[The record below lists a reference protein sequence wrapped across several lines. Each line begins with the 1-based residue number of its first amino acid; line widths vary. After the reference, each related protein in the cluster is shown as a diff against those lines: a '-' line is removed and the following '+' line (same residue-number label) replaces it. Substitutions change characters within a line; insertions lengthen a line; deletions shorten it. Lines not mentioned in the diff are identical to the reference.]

1 MSLAI
6 NKDVAYWTQNLPFD
20 NASLLYE
27 KFLLPQDYGQG
38 NKATQKETALQSLT
52 QARLGI
58 TYQKRTKQ
66 LIELVE
72 QSHGESARVHI
83 ATLESRLAINL
94 GDGLLEN
101 AGIALDRTLG
111 SPYIPASAVKG
122 CCNHAAYWMVKKD
135 QLDATLKDHIFGTG
149 ANEED
154 AHKGWITFLPA
165 HPLDGVQ
172 IGLDILTPH
181 QRPINGNEGNPIPN
195 KYPVVEAGARFAFI
209 YVLNTL
215 GQRQSL
221 EVQQACLSAM
231 ETILEQAF
239 ENGFGA
245 KTAAGHGWFV
255 RDTEFEAQR
264 AAVAQA
270 EREKREAAEKAAAL
284 QKAEAERIANEKA
297 EQEANRLANE
307 QKKAA
312 EKAALAQKLEEAS
325 PDERLQFE
333 LENLSKDDFAKRL
346 KTIASESTEHQHI
359 IIKVFQAKNAKNQKK
374 FLKDK
379 KVSSILKTTA
389 QELGIKL

>member
-6 NKDVAYWTQNLPFD
+6 NKDVAYWTQNLHFD
-20 NASLLYE
+20 NASLLYQ
-27 KFLLPQDYGQG
+27 KFLLPQNYGQG
-38 NKATQKETALQSLT
+38 NKAAQKETALQSLT

-66 LIELVE
+66 LIDLVE
-72 QSHGESARVHI
+72 QSHEESARVQI
-83 ATLESRLAINL
+83 ATLESRLAVNL

-122 CCNHAAYWMVKKD
+122 CCNHAAYWMVENR
-135 QLDATLKDHIFGTG
+135 QLDVSIKDNIFGTG

-181 QRPINGNEGNPIPN
+181 PRNRGSEDNPIPN

-209 YVLNTL
+209 YILNTL

-221 EVQQACLSAM
+221 ETQQACLTAM
-231 ETILEQAF
+231 EAILEQAF

-255 RDTEFEAQR
+255 RDTEFETQR
-264 AAVAQA
+264 EASAQA
-270 EREKREAAEKAAAL
+270 EREKREAEAKRIADE
-284 QKAEAERIANEKA
+284 QAEAERVAAEKQT
-297 EQEANRLANE
+297 QEANRIANE

-312 EKAALAQKLEEAS
+312 EEAALAQKLTEAS
-325 PDERLQFE
+325 PDERFQYE
-333 LENLSKDDFAKRL
+333 LENLSKDDFAKKL
-346 KTIASESTEHQHI
+346 KAIASESTEHQHI
-359 IIKVFQAKNAKNQKK
+359 IFKVFQAKNAKNQKK

-379 KVSSILKTTA
+379 KVGSILKSTA
-389 QELGIKL
+389 QQLGIKL